1 MGRSRPTGRRL
12 RPTGRRI
19 VKAVTLVAA
28 LLLLS
33 ACSGVT
39 KLDLTTLGRDSWQ
52 RPADVVDALDLLPG
66 DRVADLGAGEGY
78 FVPRL
83 TEAVGAEGRVYAVDT
98 DEDVV
103 EALVRRFPPEST
115 NVEVVRAKLEDPMLP
130 DGSLDV
136 ILIVNTYHHI
146 EDRPAYF
153 RRLRRDLRPGGRVA
167 VIDPN
172 EDLRGILALALDE
185 GHKSSAPVVE
195 EEMRKAGYRVEARH
209 DFLPVQIFRVFV
221 PDPDAG

>member
-1 MGRSRPTGRRL
+1 MRR
-12 RPTGRRI
+12 
-19 VKAVTLVAA
+19 AA
-28 LLLLS
+28 LLASLLVLGGCNGFS
-33 ACSGVT
+33 
-39 KLDLTTLGRDSWQ
+39 KLDLSTLGRDSWQ
-52 RPADVVDALDLLPG
+52 RPADVVDALQLQPG

-78 FVPRL
+78 FVLHL
-83 TEAVGAEGRVYAVDT
+83 TEAVGADGRVYAVDV
-98 DEDVV
+98 EEEVV
-103 EALVRRFPPEST
+103 EELAERFPPEST
-115 NVEVVRAKLEDPMLP
+115 NVEVVLAKFEDPMLP
-130 DGSLDV
+130 DGSLDL

-172 EDLRGILALALDE
+172 EDLGGILALSLDE

-195 EEMRKAGYRVEARH
+195 QEMRKAGYRVEARH
-209 DFLPVQIFRVFV
+209 DFLPVQIFRVFT

>member
-1 MGRSRPTGRRL
+1 MRRAAL
-12 RPTGRRI
+12 
-19 VKAVTLVAA
+19 LVS

-33 ACSGVT
+33 GCNGFT

-52 RPADVVDALDLLPG
+52 RPAAVIDALELQPG

-83 TEAVGAEGRVYAVDT
+83 TEAVGADGRVYAVDV
-98 DEDVV
+98 DEEVV
-103 EALVRRFPPEST
+103 GELAERFPPGST
-115 NVEVVRAKLEDPMLP
+115 NVEVVLAKLEDPMLP
-130 DGSLDV
+130 DGSLDL

-172 EDLRGILALALDE
+172 EDLGGILALTLDE
-185 GHKSSAPVVE
+185 GHKSSAPAVE
-195 EEMRKAGYRVEARH
+195 QEMRKAGYRVEARH
-209 DFLPVQIFRVFV
+209 DFLPVQIFRVFA